1 LRSPPYLIKTSVL
14 NGSLQECLLHSCH
27 HYRLLALLLLEQ
39 VLEQPLV
46 QVLPLFQWPVVL
58 ALALVLLQECQTF

>member
-1 LRSPPYLIKTSVL
+1 L

-27 HYRLLALLLLEQ
+27 RYRLLALLLLEQ

-46 QVLPLFQWPVVL
+46 QVLLLFQWPVVL
-58 ALALVLLQECQTF
+58 ALALVLPQECQTF